1 MPDKKKALFVQR
13 NYKDTIF
20 HDLFSD
26 KENALS
32 LYNALNHTDYQDPEG
47 LEVVTLSDAIYI
59 HQKNDVAILFQD
71 QLELWE
77 HQSTRNGNMPLR
89 GLLYFA
95 REIEGL
101 LAARGSGAVW
111 HEDREDSGS
120 GPLRLL

>member
-1 MPDKKKALFVQR
+1 MAEKGTFVQR

-26 KENALS
+26 KKNALS
-32 LYNALNHTDYQDPEG
+32 LYNALNHTDYQDTEG

-59 HQKNDVAILFQD
+59 HLKNDVSILFQD

-95 REIEGL
+95 RATRRGCFSTTCTPGRCWGATL
-101 LAARGSGAVW
+101 SGWRRWTPAA
-111 HEDREDSGS
+111 E
-120 GPLRLL
+120 

>member
-1 MPDKKKALFVQR
+1 MAEKGTFVQR

-26 KENALS
+26 KKNALS
-32 LYNALNHTDYQDPEG
+32 LYNALNHTDYQDTEG